1 MKTGNIQDENDA
13 AAVYV
18 GCSLSVALGLGC
30 AMLSFFF
37 RSQMMTE

>member
-1 MKTGNIQDENDA
+1 MKTGNIPDENDA
-13 AAVYV
+13 AAVHV
-18 GCSLSVALGLGC
+18 GCSLSVAGLC